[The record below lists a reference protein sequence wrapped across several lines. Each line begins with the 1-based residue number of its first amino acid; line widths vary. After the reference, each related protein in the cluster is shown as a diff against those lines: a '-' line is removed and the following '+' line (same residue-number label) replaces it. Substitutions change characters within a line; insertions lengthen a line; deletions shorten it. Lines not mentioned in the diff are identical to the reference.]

1 MSVVS
6 VSSSDQDQK
15 ARRSTQRESAPW
27 TEENDEIRMTKDE
40 TSQNDEG
47 RRAKAR
53 GVLFV
58 LGGGLRIRTQT
69 FIRHSEF
76 AICHF
81 HLLPHLFW

>member
-1 MSVVS
+1 
-6 VSSSDQDQK
+6 
-15 ARRSTQRESAPW
+15 
-27 TEENDEIRMTKDE
+27 MTKDE

-58 LGGGLRIRTQT
+58 LSGGLRIRTQT

-76 AICHF
+76 AIRHF
-81 HLLPHLFW
+81 FLLPHLFW